1 MAAESSRELVRAL
14 YAETVGTFLFQLLG
28 GSEQAAVYN
37 GLLLTVCI
45 VITAKASGGNLN
57 PAVSLALVV
66 VGAMTPFKCALY
78 CLVQV
83 LGQGSHTTP
92 RTRHCVCAYFSLW
105 RVHCVWCRSSAQF
118 SRRCSLLPST
128 STQSPSTLQ
137 GSRRGAKSK
146 ERVCHPDAARRCLTR
161 RAAPSS

>member
-14 YAETVGTFLFQLLG
+14 YAETIGTFLFQLLG

-83 LGQGSHTTP
+83 LGQGSHTLHLCLLLTVACALTTVCGAGP
-92 RTRHCVCAYFSLW
+92 R
-105 RVHCVWCRSSAQF
+105 RSS
-118 SRRCSLLPST
+118 
-128 STQSPSTLQ
+128 
-137 GSRRGAKSK
+137 RGAARCCRRPRPSLPPRSRA
-146 ERVCHPDAARRCLTR
+146 RVVGR
-161 RAAPSS
+161 RARNECVPRMPRAAA